1 MEDPRLP
8 GDHDELPEPALGKG
22 DCGALGPH
30 RKFLSVWYQC
40 CNVYGRM
47 YPNPEATAYEGR
59 CPKCGA
65 TVHALIG
72 PDGTNRRTFLAE

>member
-8 GDHDELPEPALGKG
+8 ADHDELPESALEKG
-22 DCGALGPH
+22 RRGARRPR

-40 CNVYGRM
+40 CHVYGRM
-47 YPNPEATAYEGR
+47 YRNPEATAYEGR

-65 TVHALIG
+65 AVHALIG
-72 PDGTNRRTFLAE
+72 PDGTNRQTFVAE